1 MENQNRN
8 TTCRIAGFDFVR
20 LLACLFVCV
29 VHFNASLSG
38 YQNGVFLYGNS
49 IIPNFILR
57 NRVYLGTLGVN
68 LFFIV
73 SGASLMLSYKPEDNA
88 IGFYRKRVLNIYP
101 AFWIAFAIATFIDF
115 FRYKGMVDGSPLNLA
130 ISFAGLDGYLSALNL
145 IPWEYY
151 KLGEWFLG
159 CILLL
164 YMGYPLVHRFLK
176 RFPKTAV
183 GCFCVMYMASLYAI
197 RQQIPYIGSSMGLT
211 ICACEMFFG
220 MAYIRFGLHQRKN
233 TIYASM
239 AIFILVLLLGDK
251 IPADF
256 LTMTLAF
263 LILEIVVILS
273 ERIQSDTVKQKLMYA
288 SSLTYPIFL
297 VHHYLSDRMVQGFEL
312 ANMPRLYVYVLFA
325 AFVAATLILAYALK
339 KYGDLFAAWMRKR
352 KTVIAIVMVLLLL
365 SYIYTAYRVVQ
376 YSSQQN
382 ALQISANIRMI

>member
-1 MENQNRN
+1 MRGSKSVTPAESVEGVQKPINPFNGNGKRLAIFFFYDN
-8 TTCRIAGFDFVR
+8 DGIVDRYVDVLLNGLTEVIDDFV
-20 LLACLFVCV
+20 V
-29 VHFNASLSG
+29 VVNGILSPDG
-38 YQNGVFLYGNS
+38 RERFKAYTQH
-49 IIPNFILR
+49 ILVR
-57 NRVYLGTLGVN
+57 
-68 LFFIV
+68 
-73 SGASLMLSYKPEDNA
+73 DN
-88 IGFYRKRVLNIYP
+88 V
-101 AFWIAFAIATFIDF
+101 
-115 FRYKGMVDGSPLNLA
+115 GSE
-130 ISFAGLDGYLSALNL
+130 LNL

-164 YMGYPLVHRFLK
+164 YMGYPLVHKFLK

-197 RQQIPYIGSSMGLT
+197 RQQIPYIGSSIGLT

-220 MAYIRFGLHQRKN
+220 MAYIRFGLHRRKN

-239 AIFILVLLLGDK
+239 AIFILALLLGDK
-251 IPADF
+251 IPVDF
-256 LTMTLAF
+256 LTLALAF
-263 LILEIVVILS
+263 LILEVVMIPS
-273 ERIQSDTVKQKLMYA
+273 ERIQSDTVKKKLMYA

-297 VHHYLSDRMVQGFEL
+297 VHHFLSDRMVQGFEL

-365 SYIYTAYRVVQ
+365 SYVYTAYRVVQ
-376 YSSQQN
+376 YSSHQY
-382 ALQISANIRMI
+382 ALQIPANIQMI